1 MKRSDPNAKQ
11 LVSTAV
17 PGVLPRPIAALYW
30 SFYERERRAD
40 LSRLSFLLH
49 ERLVVTIVV
58 LIDITVRSAR

>member
-40 LSRLSFLLH
+40 LSRLSFLP
-49 ERLVVTIVV
+49 ERLIVTIVV
-58 LIDITVRSAR
+58 LIDIAVRSAR